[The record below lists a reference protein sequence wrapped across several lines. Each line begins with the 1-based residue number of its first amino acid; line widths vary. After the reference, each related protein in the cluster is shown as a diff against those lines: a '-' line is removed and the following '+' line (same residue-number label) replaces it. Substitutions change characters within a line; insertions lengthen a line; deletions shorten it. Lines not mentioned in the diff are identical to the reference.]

1 MAIAQDIQAAFAA
14 GDIGR
19 VNALLGQYGVSE
31 NQAASLFNLD
41 PAQLDFVKNSGVSFY
56 TPPEN
61 PIIVAPPP
69 AAKISGPTSGRV
81 LEDTDEAPIEQQI
94 ASAPIQHSYS
104 EVDKKNPAIVREIS
118 YLTGEVLD
126 THILAGGGSQG
137 LAKAAM
143 PVIGMAL
150 NIIVPGAGAIIGN
163 ALGVSA
169 ATGAAVL
176 QASQKLGL
184 IGFY

>member
-1 MAIAQDIQAAFAA
+1 MAIAQDIQAAFQA
-14 GDIGR
+14 GDISK

-31 NQAASLFNLD
+31 NQAASLFNLS
-41 PAQLDFVKNSGVSFY
+41 PADMSYIKNSGVDFY

-61 PIIVAPPP
+61 PIVVAPPP
-69 AAKISGPTSGRV
+69 AAKVSAPTSGRV

-137 LAKAAM
+137 LAKAACM
-143 PVIGMAL
+143 SC
-150 NIIVPGAGAIIGN
+150 AIAIFSSL
-163 ALGVSA
+163 LG
-169 ATGAAVL
+169 
-176 QASQKLGL
+176 
-184 IGFY
+184 

>member
-1 MAIAQDIQAAFAA
+1 MAIAQDIQAAFEA
-14 GDIGR
+14 GDIGK
-19 VNALLGQYGVSE
+19 VNSLLSQYGVSE
-31 NQAASLFNLD
+31 NQAASLFKLD

-61 PIIVAPPP
+61 PIIVAPAPP
-69 AAKISGPTSGRV
+69 AKVSAPTSGRV

-126 THILAGGGSQG
+126 THVLAGGGDQG
-137 LAKAAM
+137 LAKAAL
-143 PVIGMAL
+143 PVVGMAL
-150 NIIVPGAGAIIGN
+150 NIIAPGAGAIVAN

-169 ATGAAVL
+169 ATGAAL
-176 QASQKLGL
+176 IQAG
-184 IGFY
+184 